1 MTNAPIWY
9 VYIIRGNDNSLYT
22 GVSINVER
30 RFLEH
35 QSQGKK
41 CAKYL
46 RGKAPLRLVFQ
57 QKMPNKT
64 AAYQLEYQI
73 KQMSKADKEKLII
86 IRDLRVLG
94 TTQLD

>member
-22 GVSINVER
+22 GVSIDVKR

-46 RGKAPLRLVFQ
+46 RGRAPLRLVFQ

>member
-1 MTNAPIWY
+1 M
-9 VYIIRGNDNSLYT
+9 IRGNDNSLYT
-22 GVSINVER
+22 GVSIDVER

-57 QKMPNKT
+57 KEMANKQE
-64 AAYQLEYQI
+64 AYQLEYQI
-73 KQMSKADKEKLII
+73 KQMSKADKEKLINNSYHSMSKS
-86 IRDLRVLG
+86 
-94 TTQLD
+94 

>member
-22 GVSINVER
+22 GASIDVKR

-73 KQMSKADKEKLII
+73 KQMSKADKEKL
-86 IRDLRVLG
+86 VENS
-94 TTQLD
+94 

>member
-1 MTNAPIWY
+1 MKNTPIWY
-9 VYIIRGNDNSLYT
+9 VYIIRGNDSSLYT
-22 GVSINVER
+22 GVSIDVKR

-57 QKMPNKT
+57 KEMADKQ
-64 AAYQLEYQI
+64 AAYQLEYKI
-73 KQMSKADKEKLII
+73 KQMSKADKERLIENSEHECH
-86 IRDLRVLG
+86 
-94 TTQLD
+94 QSN